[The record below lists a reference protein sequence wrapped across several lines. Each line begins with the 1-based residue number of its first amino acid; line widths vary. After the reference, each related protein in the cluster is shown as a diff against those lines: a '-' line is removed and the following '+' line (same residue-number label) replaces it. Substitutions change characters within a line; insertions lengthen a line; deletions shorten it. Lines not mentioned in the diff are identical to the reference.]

1 MGYEIDHW
9 IDYNGVG
16 VLINQRGTYP
26 AQIDSIIPRGVKFTS
41 TIFLLIDYNIKYAFF
56 YNIYLQFNLNW
67 AMTE

>member
-26 AQIDSIIPRGVKFTS
+26 AQIDLITPRGIKFTS
-41 TIFLLIDYNIKYAFF
+41 TIFFLIDYNIKYAFF
-56 YNIYLQFNLNW
+56 FYNIYL
-67 AMTE
+67 

>member
-26 AQIDSIIPRGVKFTS
+26 AQIDSITP
-41 TIFLLIDYNIKYAFF
+41 LLIDYNIKYAFF
-56 YNIYLQFNLNW
+56 YNIYL
-67 AMTE
+67 